1 MDTAGLHT
9 NICTFS
15 HYLLLINVTWESWTL
30 INTWSIFFFLK
41 RSIHTCSIQSYHFPL
56 FICILFNF
64 QILLPYNK
72 RLSYPQYSLK
82 MRKIG
87 SICSLYGV
95 YIKREL
101 VDLLRGNEYIILPF
115 YSFNEMVSVWFY
127 ISIIILESLCSV
139 SIQLVKLCKTHNIK
153 FKIQILNFV

>member
-30 INTWSIFFFLK
+30 VNTCNIFFWRKDQYIHAASLAFFHFSYAFLLIFK
-41 RSIHTCSIQSYHFPL
+41 YFCHTTNAYRT
-56 FICILFNF
+56 
-64 QILLPYNK
+64 NK
-72 RLSYPQYSLK
+72 YSLK

-87 SICSLYGV
+87 SVCSLYGV

-101 VDLLRGNEYIILPF
+101 VDLLSGNECIILQF
-115 YSFNEMVSVWFY
+115 YSFNEMVSVWFC
-127 ISIIILESLCSV
+127 ISIIILESLCSD
-139 SIQLVKLCKTHNIK
+139 SIQLVKLRKTHNIK